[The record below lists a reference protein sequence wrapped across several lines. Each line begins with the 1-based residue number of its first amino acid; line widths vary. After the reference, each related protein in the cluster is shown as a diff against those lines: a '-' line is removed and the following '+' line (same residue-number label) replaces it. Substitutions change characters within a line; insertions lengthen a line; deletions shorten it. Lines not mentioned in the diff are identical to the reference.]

1 MLIAVTGPARG
12 ALVPAPAR
20 GPVGR
25 RRRYGRLLKSS
36 SSPARRP
43 GAGMAGPG
51 YRPHRYPGPAV
62 PAPAP
67 VKRGEGQ
74 ASWRWKVAMSK

>member
-20 GPVGR
+20 GPVRR

-36 SSPARRP
+36 SSPARHT
-43 GAGMAGPG
+43 GAA
-51 YRPHRYPGPAV
+51 RARVPATPV

-67 VKRGEGQ
+67 RPWKKRGEGQ

>member
-20 GPVGR
+20 GPVRR

-36 SSPARRP
+36 SSPARHT
-43 GAGMAGPG
+43 GAGTGHTGTRA
-51 YRPHRYPGPAV
+51 RA
-62 PAPAP
+62 AP
-67 VKRGEGQ
+67 VEEGEGQ

>member
-20 GPVGR
+20 GPVQR

-36 SSPARRP
+36 SSPARHTQARRGGVRIP
-43 GAGMAGPG
+43 VAGI
-51 YRPHRYPGPAV
+51 R
-62 PAPAP
+62 APPRRA
-67 VKRGEGQ
+67 RGEGGGQ